1 MKILP
6 MGAKLFHA
14 EVWMDGQ
21 KDRQTDRYGEPN
33 CRFRSFAKA
42 YKNNFYKFLWL
53 LRTFH
58 QHLMTYQSTHVHGAS
73 LSSKDDESS
82 TSQEISHILWSPK
95 INYVNSTYKSLSLLT
110 ILTH

>member
-42 YKNNFYKFLWL
+42 YKNNFYKFL
-53 LRTFH
+53 
-58 QHLMTYQSTHVHGAS
+58 
-73 LSSKDDESS
+73 
-82 TSQEISHILWSPK
+82 
-95 INYVNSTYKSLSLLT
+95 
-110 ILTH
+110 